1 MIKYKMKGMSKMIIN
16 QQKSIKKGLEGEWQ
30 GIVNTYLRIIR
41 E

>member
-1 MIKYKMKGMSKMIIN
+1 MFKFKIKGMSKMIIN